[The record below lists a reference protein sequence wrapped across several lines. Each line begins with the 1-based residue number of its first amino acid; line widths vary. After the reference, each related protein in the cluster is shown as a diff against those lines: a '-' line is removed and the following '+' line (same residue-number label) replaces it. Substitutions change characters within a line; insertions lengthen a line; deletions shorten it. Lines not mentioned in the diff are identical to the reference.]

1 VLPKH
6 KAWLEDFTD
15 GEAYRKSDF
24 FQDPKAIRLLLYTDA
39 FEVANPLRSGR
50 KKHKIHAI
58 YYILGNLLT
67 HNRSNIDQIQL
78 IMLCRDVD
86 FAKFPIEKV
95 YGSLIKDLHELETVG
110 LDIIGTTVRGNL
122 CLQFV
127 VITWGHMK

>member
-1 VLPKH
+1 VHCFNKNLFKNNIQQRKCCQSIKH
-6 KAWLEDFTD
+6 GWKTTD

-86 FAKFPIEKV
+86 LLRFQLRKYMV
-95 YGSLIKDLHELETVG
+95 L
-110 LDIIGTTVRGNL
+110 
-122 CLQFV
+122 
-127 VITWGHMK
+127 